1 MMDVGD
7 DPSRYGYP
15 ILPDLPTKPAVVGRA
30 AWGAKPPNAALMH
43 RHRIRFIT
51 IHHTGTPQKPLI
63 LLERKLAN
71 LQLFSQRED
80 KLDSGKTKPAWGDVP
95 YHFFIATDGRIG
107 VGRPLEW
114 AGDTNTE
121 YDPTGHALIVIEGM
135 LDDEPFY
142 DAQKRSLY
150 ELVLFLA
157 ARYEV
162 SSARIKGHQDYAKTD
177 CPGAKAM
184 AELPLLRRAAREGRA
199 SG

>member
-1 MMDVGD
+1 MLFCD
-7 DPSRYGYP
+7 DPSLYGYP
-15 ILPDLPTKPAVVGRA
+15 VLPALPPMPTVLSRV
-30 AWGAKPPNAALMH
+30 AWGAKAPNVALMH

-51 IHHTGTPQKPLI
+51 IHHTGTPQKPLM

-80 KLDSGKTKPAWGDVP
+80 KLASGKTKPAWGDVP
-95 YHFFIATDGRIG
+95 YHFYISTDGRIG

-135 LDDEPFY
+135 LDTEPFFE
-142 DAQKRSLY
+142 AQKKSLY

-162 SSARIKGHQDYAKTD
+162 PPRRIKGHQDYAETD
-177 CPGAKAM
+177 CPGSKAM
-184 AELPLLRRAAREGRA
+184 EELPRLRRAVANRR
-199 SG
+199 S

>member
-1 MMDVGD
+1 MLDFGD

-30 AWGAKPPNAALMH
+30 AWGAKPPNASIMH

-51 IHHTGTPQKPLI
+51 IHHTGTAQKPLM

-80 KLDSGKTKPAWGDVP
+80 RLAGGKTKPAWGDVP
-95 YHFFIATDGRIG
+95 YHYYIATDGRIG
-107 VGRPLEW
+107 AGRPLEW

-135 LDDEPFY
+135 LDTEPFFE
-142 DAQKRSLY
+142 AQRKSLY

-157 ARYEV
+157 ARYDV
-162 SSARIKGHQDYAKTD
+162 PAGRIKGHMDYAQTD
-177 CPGAKAM
+177 CPGEKAM
-184 AELPLLRRAAREGRA
+184 AELPKLRSAVANRRR
-199 SG
+199 